1 MITPNLDLA
10 DWIHDLRHRRGW
22 SQRDLAQGVGV
33 SKSTIHNWEH
43 GYSAPDTDFLALLE
57 AIARQTPPD
66 PTDRAD
72 SALEIVADP
81 AVDFVPCRRCPVR
94 DQCQQDVLSS
104 LPTWCESIDVSD
116 LALAITDG
124 QLDELQARYG
134 DDVPL
139 LLRLA

>member
-66 PTDRAD
+66 PTARAD

-94 DQCQQDVLSS
+94 DQCVTDSARL
-104 LPTWCESIDVSD
+104 LPVWCEPINAEDVM
-116 LALAITDG
+116 LAAVGG
-124 QLDELQARYG
+124 QIERLRGRYG
-134 DDVPL
+134 DDAPL